1 MRHPS
6 RSGLRLKSLM
16 PKLPVISG
24 KELITALKKT
34 GFVEVRQ
41 KGSHISLEKVTPE
54 RTYRTVVPLHPEL
67 AKGTLL
73 DILQQTGLSRDDLF
87 KLLK

>member
-1 MRHPS
+1 
-6 RSGLRLKSLM
+6 M

-24 KELITALKKT
+24 EKLVNALKKA

-41 KGSHISLEKVTPE
+41 IGSHISMQKVTLEK
-54 RTYRTVVPLHPEL
+54 TYKTVVPLHKEV

-73 DILQQTGLSRDDLF
+73 DILHQSGLSRDDLLE
-87 KLLK
+87 LLE

>member
-1 MRHPS
+1 
-6 RSGLRLKSLM
+6 M

-24 KELITALKKT
+24 KELIIALKKA
-34 GFVEVRQ
+34 GFVEVCQ
-41 KGSHISLEKVTPE
+41 NGSHVSLEKITYE
-54 RTYRTVVPLHPEL
+54 KTYRTVVPMHPEL

-73 DILQQTGLSRDDLF
+73 DILQQTGLNRAEFF

>member
-1 MRHPS
+1 
-6 RSGLRLKSLM
+6 M

-24 KELITALKKT
+24 KKMVFALKRA

-41 KGSHISLEKVTPE
+41 RGSHVSMEKVTLVN
-54 RTYRTVVPLHPEL
+54 TYRTVVPMHKEL

-73 DILQQTGLSRDDLF
+73 DILHQTGLSRNDLLE
-87 KLLK
+87 LL

>member
-1 MRHPS
+1 
-6 RSGLRLKSLM
+6 M

-24 KELITALKKT
+24 KKLVAALKKD

-41 KGSHISLEKVTPE
+41 KGSHVSLQKIGPEK
-54 RTYRTVVPLHPEL
+54 TYKTVVPLHKEL

-73 DILQQTGLSRDDLF
+73 DILKQTGLSRDDLRR
-87 KLLK
+87 LL

>member
-1 MRHPS
+1 
-6 RSGLRLKSLM
+6 M

-24 KELITALKKT
+24 KELVSALKKA

-41 KGSHISLEKVTPE
+41 RGSHVSMQKVTHGV
-54 RTYRTVVPLHPEL
+54 TYKTVVPMHREL

-73 DILQQTGLSRDDLF
+73 DILQQTGLSRDDLL

>member
-1 MRHPS
+1 
-6 RSGLRLKSLM
+6 M

-24 KELITALKKT
+24 KKLVNALKKA

-41 KGSHISLEKVTPE
+41 RGSHISMQKVTLEK
-54 RTYRTVVPLHPEL
+54 TYKTVVPLHKEI

-73 DILQQTGLSRDDLF
+73 DILHQSGLSRDDLLE
-87 KLLK
+87 LLE

>member
-1 MRHPS
+1 
-6 RSGLRLKSLM
+6 M

-24 KELITALKKT
+24 KELVALLKKA
-34 GFVEVRQ
+34 GFIAVRQ
-41 KGSHISLEKVTPE
+41 KGSHVSLQRSDSNTTHKTI
-54 RTYRTVVPLHPEL
+54 VPLHREL

-73 DILQQTGLSRDDLF
+73 DILQQTGLSRDELF